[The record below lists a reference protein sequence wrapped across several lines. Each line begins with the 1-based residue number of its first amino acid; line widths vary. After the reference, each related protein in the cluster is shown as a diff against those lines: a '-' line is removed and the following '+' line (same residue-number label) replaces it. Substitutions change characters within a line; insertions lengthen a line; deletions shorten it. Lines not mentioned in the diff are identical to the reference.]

1 MCPQQQHLQLL
12 FKDSCIRFVPDN
24 AKSHAT
30 TSVENGH
37 QRTKR
42 RRSEPLRGYT
52 TPRRRRAAL
61 KRAQSDTSVSRWAS
75 EASSTSCS
83 TKRDVLPSGAKH
95 LSPMHHGTVRDVI
108 LTRPRRRRSIDDP
121 TLLALF
127 SHSLSSLDD
136 IDDTKDGQSTTAF
149 IAAALETLQFY
160 ENEMSALLKTS

>member
-1 MCPQQQHLQLL
+1 MCPQQYHLQLF
-12 FKDSCIRFVPDN
+12 FKDSHIRFVPDN

-30 TSVENGH
+30 TRTENV

-52 TPRRRRAAL
+52 SHPRRRAAL
-61 KRAQSDTSVSRWAS
+61 KRAQSDPSVSRWES
-75 EASSTSCS
+75 EASSSSCS
-83 TKRDVLPSGAKH
+83 TKRDALPSGAKH
-95 LSPMHHGTVRDVI
+95 LSPMHRGNVHDVI
-108 LTRPRRRRSIDDP
+108 LTMPRRRRSIDDP
-121 TLLALF
+121 VLLARF

-136 IDDTKDGQSTTAF
+136 KDDTSDNQSTTAF